1 MGTSTHNG
9 GQKGGTPLVP
19 SWLEQP
25 DVNPQNEN
33 GLGPDGSQI
42 PPVGDVDRFR
52 TPRGE
57 FTRYINSGGRDSSL
71 GRKSVSNY
79 IRNSLGGS
87 SNATQRMGAARSSS
101 ARLLNVAGVF
111 ASGGARAVEQYLS
124 IENLS
129 HKTASDAFIA
139 ITDFICPDGGPQDE
153 GIARSAYISAIEESP
168 EIATIKFED
177 LTSEQ
182 IMVIVERTMANA
194 IFNRITNDIGNKIIL
209 LPQERAISDRLIV
222 QMKDFVKGSVS
233 DAVINLDIKAGNIR
247 QDWYQKSWRLDIQNM
262 SWVEDTNRQV
272 DFLIK
277 QLQLKGTEKILDL
290 ACEFGRHSLEFAR
303 RGYDVTGME
312 RVKEYEMPEGNMEEV
327 RKGYQAA
334 ALDKIKE
341 FTKVQFL
348 HWTKEEFPCCF
359 RKMLTLEQY
368 RDPELAKL
376 YQQYLSGGPLLYIEE
391 VFRGF
396 TDNEGE
402 ARQLALDFYG
412 PIFLLY
418 SIYDGIEDKESIIEQ
433 VEQHV
438 ERFSK
443 MLLEKERTGMI

>member
-42 PPVGDVDRFR
+42 PPVGDADRFR

-153 GIARSAYISAIEESP
+153 GI
-168 EIATIKFED
+168 
-177 LTSEQ
+177 
-182 IMVIVERTMANA
+182 
-194 IFNRITNDIGNKIIL
+194 GNKIIL

-247 QDWYQKSWRLDIQNM
+247 QGDSLRI
-262 SWVEDTNRQV
+262 V
-272 DFLIK
+272 DRVYKAAFEI
-277 QLQLKGTEKILDL
+277 
-290 ACEFGRHSLEFAR
+290 
-303 RGYDVTGME
+303 ME
-312 RVKEYEMPEGNMEEV
+312 SAGE
-327 RKGYQAA
+327 
-334 ALDKIKE
+334 
-341 FTKVQFL
+341 
-348 HWTKEEFPCCF
+348 
-359 RKMLTLEQY
+359 
-368 RDPELAKL
+368 
-376 YQQYLSGGPLLYIEE
+376 
-391 VFRGF
+391 
-396 TDNEGE
+396 NE
-402 ARQLALDFYG
+402 
-412 PIFLLY
+412 
-418 SIYDGIEDKESIIEQ
+418 
-433 VEQHV
+433 
-438 ERFSK
+438 
-443 MLLEKERTGMI
+443 

>member
-25 DVNPQNEN
+25 NEN
-33 GLGPDGSQI
+33 TPSEITTDSDNNEI
-42 PPVGDVDRFR
+42 SPMGDADRFR

-57 FTRYINSGGRDSSL
+57 FTRYINSGGRNSGL

-87 SNATQRMGAARSSS
+87 SNATRRMGTARSSS

-129 HKTASDAFIA
+129 NKSASDAFIA

-168 EIATIKFED
+168 EIASIRFED

-182 IMVIVERTMANA
+182 ILVIVERTMANS

-209 LPQERAISDRLIV
+209 LPKDRNMSDSLIG

-233 DAVINLDIKAGNIR
+233 DAVSNLKIKAGNIR
-247 QDWYQKSWRLDIQNM
+247 QEDSLKIVDRVYKTAFDIM
-262 SWVEDTNRQV
+262 ISVGED
-272 DFLIK
+272 
-277 QLQLKGTEKILDL
+277 E
-290 ACEFGRHSLEFAR
+290 
-303 RGYDVTGME
+303 
-312 RVKEYEMPEGNMEEV
+312 
-327 RKGYQAA
+327 
-334 ALDKIKE
+334 
-341 FTKVQFL
+341 
-348 HWTKEEFPCCF
+348 
-359 RKMLTLEQY
+359 
-368 RDPELAKL
+368 
-376 YQQYLSGGPLLYIEE
+376 
-391 VFRGF
+391 
-396 TDNEGE
+396 
-402 ARQLALDFYG
+402 
-412 PIFLLY
+412 
-418 SIYDGIEDKESIIEQ
+418 
-433 VEQHV
+433 
-438 ERFSK
+438 
-443 MLLEKERTGMI
+443 

>member
-42 PPVGDVDRFR
+42 PPVGDADRFR

-153 GIARSAYISAIEESP
+153 AIARSANISAI
-168 EIATIKFED
+168 
-177 LTSEQ
+177 
-182 IMVIVERTMANA
+182 
-194 IFNRITNDIGNKIIL
+194 
-209 LPQERAISDRLIV
+209 
-222 QMKDFVKGSVS
+222 
-233 DAVINLDIKAGNIR
+233 
-247 QDWYQKSWRLDIQNM
+247 
-262 SWVEDTNRQV
+262 
-272 DFLIK
+272 
-277 QLQLKGTEKILDL
+277 
-290 ACEFGRHSLEFAR
+290 
-303 RGYDVTGME
+303 
-312 RVKEYEMPEGNMEEV
+312 
-327 RKGYQAA
+327 
-334 ALDKIKE
+334 
-341 FTKVQFL
+341 
-348 HWTKEEFPCCF
+348 
-359 RKMLTLEQY
+359 
-368 RDPELAKL
+368 
-376 YQQYLSGGPLLYIEE
+376 
-391 VFRGF
+391 
-396 TDNEGE
+396 
-402 ARQLALDFYG
+402 
-412 PIFLLY
+412 
-418 SIYDGIEDKESIIEQ
+418 
-433 VEQHV
+433 
-438 ERFSK
+438 
-443 MLLEKERTGMI
+443 

>member
-194 IFNRITNDIGNKIIL
+194 I
-209 LPQERAISDRLIV
+209 DR
-222 QMKDFVKGSVS
+222 KSV
-233 DAVINLDIKAGNIR
+233 V
-247 QDWYQKSWRLDIQNM
+247 
-262 SWVEDTNRQV
+262 
-272 DFLIK
+272 
-277 QLQLKGTEKILDL
+277 
-290 ACEFGRHSLEFAR
+290 
-303 RGYDVTGME
+303 
-312 RVKEYEMPEGNMEEV
+312 
-327 RKGYQAA
+327 
-334 ALDKIKE
+334 
-341 FTKVQFL
+341 
-348 HWTKEEFPCCF
+348 
-359 RKMLTLEQY
+359 
-368 RDPELAKL
+368 
-376 YQQYLSGGPLLYIEE
+376 
-391 VFRGF
+391 
-396 TDNEGE
+396 
-402 ARQLALDFYG
+402 
-412 PIFLLY
+412 
-418 SIYDGIEDKESIIEQ
+418 
-433 VEQHV
+433 
-438 ERFSK
+438 
-443 MLLEKERTGMI
+443 